1 MASHA
6 LARRDIRP
14 FPFSLAGGWG
24 IGDGDRSKRG
34 GAKTP
39 DRRSSSGR
47 TSARSSRQRRRARAC
62 CLRPPTRTIRRF
74 PSGMAR
80 VPHSPFRLPSR
91 AHAAAAHT
99 HIDTCLPACSYRMHI
114 GTVRTLCT
122 DEAKGKGK
130 KDKKGQRQKRKK
142 KTKKKE
148 DGTRGKENK
157 DKGERKCQSGPVRKR
172 GRAGGRRASHFLFAD
187 SYVLIMYAM
196 PCHAMPCHA
205 VPCNAMQCTG
215 VDSPPPPFSPR
226 VLIRPK
232 LGRRRPLNAST
243 ER

>member
-1 MASHA
+1 LATAIGASEEEQRH
-6 LARRDIRP
+6 P
-14 FPFSLAGGWG
+14 TGG
-24 IGDGDRSKRG
+24 
-34 GAKTP
+34 
-39 DRRSSSGR
+39 
-47 TSARSSRQRRRARAC
+47 
-62 CLRPPTRTIRRF
+62 
-74 PSGMAR
+74 
-80 VPHSPFRLPSR
+80 
-91 AHAAAAHT
+91 AAAAGRVRGAAGNVEERARVVSARQHERSDASPRGWHVFPT
-99 HIDTCLPACSYRMHI
+99 LPSAFRLEPTLQPHIHIDTCLPACSYRMHI